1 MFRDA
6 DLNPVSTIGARSNP
20 TNTTCAGW
28 MRRTCSRN
36 YSCSSRNILYASES
50 FNLPLYLDLFMT
62 QILLL
67 GAGNYDDVALM
78 MTLSS
83 PFMMHA
89 PGARPGTVLP
99 EPYSFYWQKQQMAAF
114 QLIRGKHA
122 FFGTGWAVGLVH
134 EWRSDLCELRPGIE
148 AHAHRAASCSP
159 LTARAR
165 ISFTSTIQSGWRSLL
180 IKTIDAFVF
189 EQRLVLI

>member
-1 MFRDA
+1 
-6 DLNPVSTIGARSNP
+6 
-20 TNTTCAGW
+20 
-28 MRRTCSRN
+28 
-36 YSCSSRNILYASES
+36 
-50 FNLPLYLDLFMT
+50 MT

-134 EWRSDLCELRPGIE
+134 EWRSDLCELRLE
-148 AHAHRAASCSP
+148 SKHTHTVLLLAVAAHSQLERA
-159 LTARAR
+159 
-165 ISFTSTIQSGWRSLL
+165 FRSLVRYSL
-180 IKTIDAFVF
+180 AGA
-189 EQRLVLI
+189 LC

>member
-1 MFRDA
+1 MH
-6 DLNPVSTIGARSNP
+6 AR
-20 TNTTCAGW
+20 
-28 MRRTCSRN
+28 M
-36 YSCSSRNILYASES
+36 

-134 EWRSDLCELRPGIE
+134 EWRSDLCSHELRPDLE
-148 AHAHRAASCSP
+148 SKHTHTHRAASCSP

-180 IKTIDAFVF
+180 IFKTIDAFVF

>member
-1 MFRDA
+1 
-6 DLNPVSTIGARSNP
+6 
-20 TNTTCAGW
+20 
-28 MRRTCSRN
+28 
-36 YSCSSRNILYASES
+36 
-50 FNLPLYLDLFMT
+50 MT

-134 EWRSDLCELRPGIE
+134 EWRSDLCELRPPPGIE
-148 AHAHRAASCSP
+148 ARTHTPCCFLQPTHSSSAH
-159 LTARAR
+159 
-165 ISFTSTIQSGWRSLL
+165 
-180 IKTIDAFVF
+180 FVH
-189 EQRLVLI
+189 